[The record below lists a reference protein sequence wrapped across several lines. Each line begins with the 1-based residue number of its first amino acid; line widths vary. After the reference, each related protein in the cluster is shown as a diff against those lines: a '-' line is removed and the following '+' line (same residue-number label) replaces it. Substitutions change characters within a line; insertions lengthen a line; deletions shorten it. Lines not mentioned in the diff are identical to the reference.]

1 MLALLTGF
9 GSIDPPEGGG
19 TGRGSERVG
28 CPGATN
34 SGNLYHSFFFSK
46 EVGGGERKT
55 YGGENGY
62 VW

>member
-1 MLALLTGF
+1 MLALRTRF
-9 GSIDPPEGGG
+9 GSIDPPEGGR
-19 TGRGSERVG
+19 TGRESERVG

-34 SGNLYHSFFFSK
+34 SGNLYHSFFSK
-46 EVGGGERKT
+46 GVRGGERKT